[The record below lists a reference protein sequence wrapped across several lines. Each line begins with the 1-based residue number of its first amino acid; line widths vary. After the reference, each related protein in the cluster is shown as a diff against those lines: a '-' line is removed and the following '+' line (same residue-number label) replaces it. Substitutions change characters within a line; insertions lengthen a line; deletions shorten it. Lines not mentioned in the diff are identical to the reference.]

1 MFRARIDA
9 ALLRECVE
17 AILAVVDEAR
27 LKIGEEAW
35 KVRAVDP
42 ANVALVDLELSREAF
57 DEYAFSPPS
66 PSSPPS
72 SSSSPSPQEE
82 GTEEESV
89 GIEIGVDFGKFN
101 DILRSG
107 WRKGTVSI
115 ILEDKDKLLVQLDAL
130 SYTISLL
137 DVSSLRKEPK
147 IPALEFSTR
156 VVVDA
161 DDFKR
166 TIKAAERIGDHI
178 AMGVEGDKFYMEA
191 EGEMEKMRFSLRKD
205 ELLHLSGSDCRSLF
219 SLEYLA
225 AMAKGFAS
233 DTLTLYISTDHPL
246 KLEFDFA
253 DGNGKV
259 TYLLAPRIEAE

>member
-9 ALLRECVE
+9 SILRECVD
-17 AILAVVDEAR
+17 AVLAVVDEAR

-42 ANVALVDLELSREAF
+42 ANVALVDLELRREAF

-66 PSSPPS
+66 PTSPPS
-72 SSSSPSPQEE
+72 PSSQPSSPSSPSPQEE
-82 GTEEESV
+82 GAEEESV

-166 TIKAAERIGDHI
+166 TIKAAERIGC
-178 AMGVEGDKFYMEA
+178 
-191 EGEMEKMRFSLRKD
+191 
-205 ELLHLSGSDCRSLF
+205 LLYTSPSPRDGLLSRMPSS
-219 SLEYLA
+219 A
-225 AMAKGFAS
+225 
-233 DTLTLYISTDHPL
+233 
-246 KLEFDFA
+246 
-253 DGNGKV
+253 
-259 TYLLAPRIEAE
+259 